1 MAEADQTSKPNMA
14 EEAPSQPKEGYW
26 DGDEYVAYGSRGRE
40 IRLPYE
46 MRDPCGFRAAE
57 IQDLVW
63 TFKLGDILG
72 EKTISSTDARHALR
86 RVGEECS
93 DQEWLTTI
101 NAVDPYARGVL
112 DFQKFLKLA
121 AHFHK
126 PMLTEDELT
135 SAFKIFDRDK
145 SGTID
150 AIELRDVLV
159 KLGFP
164 ITPLEAYNM
173 LAEADDS
180 GDGEVSYSEFVEKIL
195 KAR

>member
-1 MAEADQTSKPNMA
+1 MAEADQTSKA
-14 EEAPSQPKEGYW
+14 EQPQEVEQPPREGYW
-26 DGDEYVAYGSRGRE
+26 DGDEFVAFGARGKE

-57 IQDLVW
+57 IHDLVY
-63 TFKLGDILG
+63 TFKIADVLQ
-72 EKTISSTDARHALR
+72 EKIISTTDARVALK

-93 DQEWLTTI
+93 DSEWLTTI
-101 NAVDPYARGVL
+101 NAVDPYARGTL
-112 DFQKFLKLA
+112 DFQKFMKLA
-121 AHFHK
+121 AHFHR
-126 PMLTEDELT
+126 PMLTENELT
-135 SAFKIFDRDK
+135 DAFKIFDRDK

-164 ITPLEAYNM
+164 ITPLEAHNM

>member
-1 MAEADQTSKPNMA
+1 MA
-14 EEAPSQPKEGYW
+14 EEPEDNKEGHW
-26 DGDEYVAYGSRGRE
+26 EDDVYVAYGSRGKE

-57 IQDLVW
+57 IHDMVW
-63 TFKLGDILG
+63 AFKLADILK
-72 EKTISSTDARHALR
+72 EKQISTTDARSALKR
-86 RVGEECS
+86 LGEEPS
-93 DQEWLTTI
+93 DAEWLTTI
-101 NAVDPYARGVL
+101 NYIDPYSRGVL

-126 PMLTEDELT
+126 PMLTEDEL
-135 SAFKIFDRDK
+135 SNAFKIFDRDK

-150 AIELRDVLV
+150 SLELRDVLL

-164 ITPLEAYNM
+164 VTPLEAYNM

-180 GDGEVSYSEFVEKIL
+180 GDAELSYSEFVEKIL